1 MWAPPIFQA
10 LSDGRAHLSHGPI
23 DLVIGAEGDSA
34 RIAAAIDRAWDRF
47 GRILEE
53 LVDEL
58 PQLRA
63 PGAQGTHFASSIAV
77 RMQRAIE
84 PFTPEVFV
92 TPMAAVAG
100 AVADE
105 IRDCLLAQGGLD
117 KVHVNNGGD
126 IALHLD
132 GKKTLSVGLVPDLI
146 VDNGQVALQGTV
158 TVGARDGIG
167 GIATSGRHGRS
178 LSLGIADA
186 VTVLAETA
194 ARADAAATL
203 IANAVDVDSPRVE
216 RAPAQELDPD
226 SDLGGR
232 PVTINV
238 GELTAQERRIALDQG
253 EKAAR
258 AYVSADVIRA
268 AALHLD
274 GDVRLVGIAD
284 GQVAQLEDFAWT

>member
-1 MWAPPIFQA
+1 MWAPPTFQA
-10 LSDGRAHLSHGPI
+10 LSDGRAHFSHGPI
-23 DLVIGAEGDSA
+23 DLVIGAEGDPA
-34 RIAAAIDRAWDRF
+34 RIAAAIDRARDRF

-58 PQLRA
+58 PRLRA
-63 PGAQGTHFASSIAV
+63 RGKRGTRFASPVAV
-77 RMQRAIE
+77 RMQQAIE
-84 PFTPEVFV
+84 PFAPDVFV

-100 AVADE
+100 SVADE

-146 VDNGQVALQGTV
+146 VDDGRVSLQGTV
-158 TVGARDGIG
+158 TVSARDGIG

-203 IANAVDVDSPRVE
+203 IANAVDVSSPKVE

-226 SDLGGR
+226 SDLGSR
-232 PVTINV
+232 PVTVDV

-253 EKAAR
+253 EKTAR
-258 AYVSADVIRA
+258 AYVSAGAIRA

-274 GDVRLVGIAD
+274 GDVRLVGVAD
-284 GQVAQLEDFAWT
+284 GQVAQLEEPAWT

>member
-1 MWAPPIFQA
+1 MWAPPTFQA
-10 LSDGRAHLSHGPI
+10 LSDGRAHFSHGPI
-23 DLVIGAEGDSA
+23 DLVIGAEGDSG

-53 LVDEL
+53 LVEEL
-58 PQLRA
+58 AQLRA
-63 PGAQGTHFASSIAV
+63 PGTRGTRFAGPVAA
-77 RMQRAIE
+77 RMQQAIE
-84 PFTPEVFV
+84 PFAPDVFV

-100 AVADE
+100 SVADE

-146 VDNGQVALQGTV
+146 VENGQVALQGAV
-158 TVGARDGIG
+158 TIGAGDGIG

-186 VTVLAETA
+186 VTVLAGCA

-203 IANAVDVDSPRVE
+203 IANAVNVDSPKVE

-226 SDLGGR
+226 SDLVGR
-232 PVTINV
+232 LVTVNV
-238 GELTAQERRIALDQG
+238 GELTAQERQIALDQG
-253 EKAAR
+253 EKVAR
-258 AYVSADVIRA
+258 AYVSAGAIRA

-274 GDVRLVGIAD
+274 GDVRLVGVAD
-284 GQVAQLEDFAWT
+284 GQIAQLEVPAWT